1 MEQIFQ
7 YPAEIHEIPRIRK
20 DLEMLEKSWGISRSK
35 MQQITVIVEELF
47 SNIVR
52 FAYEDSRE
60 HVVEV
65 RMNLNENILHM
76 VIIDD
81 GIAFNPLEYGE
92 NPPND
97 PVRAESGG
105 MGLTLVQTFASKMS
119 YERKGDKNLLS
130 IEKRI

>member
-1 MEQIFQ
+1 
-7 YPAEIHEIPRIRK
+7 
-20 DLEMLEKSWGISRSK
+20 MLETSWGIPSSK
-35 MQQITVIVEELF
+35 MQQITVIIEELF

-52 FAYEDSRE
+52 FAYEDPRE

-65 RMNLNENILHM
+65 QMNLNENIMQM

-92 NPPND
+92 NPLND
-97 PVRAESGG
+97 PVRVESGG

-130 IEKRI
+130 IEKKI